1 MTRLGMNMGSGDGQY
16 LHFVVAAVAAAA
28 RRRRRQSLEGE
39 ERDGSREATFTLERN
54 KRQS

>member
-1 MTRLGMNMGSGDGQY
+1 MKIKGIELEKYFHIVLSGNM
-16 LHFVVAAVAAAA
+16 
-28 RRRRRQSLEGE
+28 RRRRQQRRRLRRQSLEGE